1 MRAIAVAVAITL
13 VVSFDAKADD
23 GCSKDTDCKGERICV
38 QRQCVDSSPTSTSK
52 PADAVPAS
60 FQPGPPSATQPRDP
74 SGGAPTAT
82 ALDTRRRHFGG
93 FIRPDLGL
101 GYVYMS
107 ASNNGTDASIKGFA
121 ASFGIAAGGAV
132 SENSI
137 LAFHFWD
144 VVATNPTVTVGNSTF
159 NNADATLTAIAF
171 GPEYTRY
178 FSDNYY
184 FSITPSLTRVTLA
197 TSGNSTDTN
206 WGFGLRAGL
215 GKEWWVGDH
224 WGLGAV
230 GHVSFSANQASGS
243 NAPTWTG
250 WATTVAFSATYN

>member
-1 MRAIAVAVAITL
+1 MRAIAIAVSSAL
-13 VVSFDAKADD
+13 VVSFAAEADD

-38 QRQCVDSSPTSTSK
+38 QRQCVDSSSTSTSK

-60 FQPGPPSATQPRDP
+60 FQPGLPGVAQPRDP
-74 SGGAPTAT
+74 STGAPTVA
-82 ALDTRRRHFGG
+82 ALDTRRRHFGA
-93 FIRPDLGL
+93 FIRPDFGL

-107 ASNNGTDASIKGFA
+107 ASSNGTDASIKGFA

-144 VVATNPTVTVGNSTF
+144 VVSTNPTVTVGNFTVT
-159 NNADATLTAIAF
+159 NANATLTAIAV

-184 FSITPSLTRVTLA
+184 FSITPSLTRATLA
-197 TSGNSTDTN
+197 TTGNSGDTN

-230 GHVSFSANQASGS
+230 GHFSFSANQDSGS
-243 NAPTWTG
+243 NPPTWTG
-250 WATTVAFSATYN
+250 WAATVAFSATYN